1 MAVDKIF
8 HNVIQPWT
16 GTDGALAT
24 AGAGV
29 EGADL
34 KTSEWFDVTGWTNK
48 VIAFEVD
55 SDGTIDFNVWMD
67 VSSRGAYELNNTT
80 ATTEDY
86 VRLTIVEAHTAAVYI
101 RKDFTDLDDLDR
113 PVRSLRIII
122 ENDEAEPVTGV
133 NLWIEGVS

>member
-1 MAVDKIF
+1 MANDKIF

-16 GTDGALAT
+16 GTDGALGA
-24 AGAGV
+24 AGG
-29 EGADL
+29 GSDTL
-34 KTSEWFDVTGWTNK
+34 TSDWFDVTGWTNK

-55 SDGTIDFNVWMD
+55 SGGTIDFNVWMD

-80 ATTEDY
+80 ASTEDY
-86 VRLTIVEAHTAAVYI
+86 VRLTVVEAHTAAVYV

-113 PVRSLRIII
+113 PIRSLRIVI
-122 ENDEAEPVTGV
+122 ENDQAEPITGV